1 MTYTQQQEYVIRNG
15 KQYKPLQFTPYQQ
28 DRWKDFLKLHHDKF
42 DIIYQYQNRLATEL
56 GYASISSDSNK
67 YEEIKIERLE
77 LAYIFYK
84 DYIKM
89 INAQHIVEEIKESER
104 LVWSYIT
111 RKPMKYKLPN
121 HNKVFE
127 DWFDCWCSFFD
138 LPIETQNLLLTEYE
152 IANL

>member
-1 MTYTQQQEYVIRNG
+1 MTYTQQQEYVIKNG

-28 DRWKDFLKLHHDKF
+28 DRWKHFLKLHHDKF
-42 DIIYQYQNRLATEL
+42 DIIYQYQDRLATEL
-56 GYASISSDSNK
+56 AYASISPDISNK

-77 LAYIFYK
+77 VAYIFYK

-89 INAQHIVEEIKESER
+89 INAQYIVEEIRVSGYS
-104 LVWSYIT
+104 VWSDT
-111 RKPMKYKLPN
+111 LCFNYKLPN
-121 HNKVFE
+121 QNKSF
-127 DWFDCWCSFFD
+127 DSWFDCWCSFFD